1 MTRVL
6 IAEDEPGIAS
16 FLQRGFESEGFTAK
30 VAERGDLALSL
41 LRSGEFDLLILDLG
55 LPEMDGFTV
64 LQELRKKDRRIPVLI
79 LTARDSVEDTVA
91 GLDGGA
97 DDYVTKPFRFEELL
111 ARARARLRPER
122 TPDTQVVTVGKASLD
137 LKTRRAYVE
146 GRMIELTAREFALAK
161 LFFTNPGQVLSREQI
176 LSHVWGYD
184 FDPASNVVE
193 VYVSYLR
200 KKLGSDRLVTAR
212 GMGYV
217 LQAR

>member
-1 MTRVL
+1 VTRVL

-16 FLQRGFESEGFTAK
+16 FLQRGFESHGFTAR
-30 VAERGDLALSL
+30 VADRGDLALSL
-41 LRSGEFDLLILDLG
+41 LRSAEFDLLILDLG
-55 LPEMDGFTV
+55 LPEIDGFTL
-64 LQELRKKDRRIPVLI
+64 LQELRQRDRKIPVLI

-91 GLDGGA
+91 GLDLGA
-97 DDYVTKPFRFEELL
+97 DDYITKPFRFEELL

-122 TPDTQVVTVGKASLD
+122 TPDVETLSVGNASLD
-137 LKTRRAYVE
+137 LKTRRAYV
-146 GRMIELTAREFALAK
+146 GDQMIELTAREFALAR

-184 FDPASNVVE
+184 FDPGSNVVE

-217 LQAR
+217 LEAR

>member
-16 FLQRGFESEGFTAK
+16 FLKRGFEAEGFTAK
-30 VAERGDLALSL
+30 IAERGDLALSL
-41 LRSGEFDLLILDLG
+41 VQTGEFDLLILDIG
-55 LPEMDGFTV
+55 LPEVDGFTV
-64 LQELRKKDRRIPVLI
+64 LSELRRGGRDIPVLI

-91 GLDGGA
+91 GLDAGA

-122 TPDTQVVTVGKASLD
+122 TQEAEVITVGEASLD
-137 LKTRRAYVE
+137 LRTRRAQVE
-146 GRMIELTAREFALAK
+146 GKMVELTAREFALAK
-161 LFFTNPGQVLSREQI
+161 LFFANPGQVLSKEQI

-200 KKLGSDRLVTAR
+200 RKLGGDRLVTVR
-212 GMGYV
+212 GMGYK
-217 LQAR
+217 LESS